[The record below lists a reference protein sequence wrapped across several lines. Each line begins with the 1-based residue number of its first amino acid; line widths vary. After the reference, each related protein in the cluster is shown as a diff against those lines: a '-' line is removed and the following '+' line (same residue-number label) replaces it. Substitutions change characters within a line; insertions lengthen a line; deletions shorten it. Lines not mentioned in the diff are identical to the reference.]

1 MVKYGILCA
10 MDEEIET
17 LKRALVDEN
26 VVNIK
31 DVKFFEGTISGQE
44 VVLVRS
50 GIGKVQAGLTTA
62 LLITQFDVDVVINS
76 GSAGG
81 IGEGLHVGDVVL
93 STQTAYHDV
102 DARAFNYVYGQ
113 LPGQPARFDAD
124 SKWVDRLTT
133 AAKAANL
140 NVQTGLIVSG
150 DQFIASRDA
159 IDQILAEFPDALSSE
174 MEGAAVGQVAHQF
187 KTPYVV
193 VRAMSDV
200 GDENAGVSFDDFIID
215 AGKRSA
221 QMLLALFSDSASKEL

>member
-1 MVKYGILCA
+1 MKYGILCA

-17 LKRALVDEN
+17 LHRALQQPKET
-26 VVNIK
+26 NISG
-31 DVKFFEGTISGQE
+31 VSFYEGTISGAE

-62 LLITQFDVDVVINS
+62 LLITQFKVDVVINS

-102 DARAFNYVYGQ
+102 DARAFDYVYGQ

-124 SKWVDRLTT
+124 LKWVDRIEQ
-133 AAKAANL
+133 AAKSTGL
-140 NVQTGLIVSG
+140 TVKKGLIVSG
-150 DQFIASRDA
+150 DQFIASSEAVDA
-159 IDQILAEFPDALSSE
+159 ILAHFPDALSSE

-200 GDENAGVSFDDFIID
+200 GDENAGISFDDFIIE

-221 QMLLALFSDSASKEL
+221 QMLLALFAA

>member
-1 MVKYGILCA
+1 MKYGILCA

-17 LKRALVDEN
+17 LKKALTNEN
-26 VVNIK
+26 VVDISG
-31 DVKFFEGTISGQE
+31 VSFYEGTISDQD

-62 LLITQFDVDVVINS
+62 LLITQFKVDVVINS

-81 IGEGLHVGDVVL
+81 IGQGLHVGDIVL

-102 DARAFNYVYGQ
+102 DARAFDYEYGQ

-124 SKWVDRLTT
+124 KKWVQRLE
-133 AAKAANL
+133 KAAESTGL
-140 NVQTGLIVSG
+140 TVKTGLIVSG
-150 DQFIASRDA
+150 DQFIASKDA
-159 IDQILAEFPDALSSE
+159 IDDILKHFPDALSSE

-200 GDENAGVSFDDFIID
+200 GDENAGVSFDDFIIE

-221 QMLLALFSDSASKEL
+221 RMLLALFAV

>member
-1 MVKYGILCA
+1 MKFGILCA

-17 LKRALVDEN
+17 LKQALTN
-26 VVNIK
+26 
-31 DVKFFEGTISGQE
+31 GTTTDISGVTFYEGDINGQS

-50 GIGKVQAGLTTA
+50 GIGKVQAGFTTA
-62 LLITQFDVDVVINS
+62 LLVTNFNVNVVINS

-81 IGEGLHVGDVVL
+81 IGKGLHVGDVVL

-102 DARAFNYVYGQ
+102 DARAFDYEYGQ

-124 SKWVDRLTT
+124 AGWIAKLKT
-133 AAKAANL
+133 AAEETGLTVKS
-140 NVQTGLIVSG
+140 GLIVSG
-150 DQFIASRDA
+150 DQFIASKTA
-159 IDQILAEFPDALSSE
+159 ITEILKHFPDALSSE

-187 KTPYVV
+187 GVPYVV

-200 GDENAGVSFDDFIID
+200 GDENAGVSFDDFIIE

-221 QMLLALFSDSASKEL
+221 AMLLALFKTV